1 MKILVVDRHPVM
13 RLGLVALLR
22 TEEDI
27 LAVCVAESMEDAAS
41 IVVTEQPDIVIL
53 DFILKGQQSGT
64 ELCRQIKS
72 APDPPGVIV
81 YTDNDAEVDLFLCQ
95 LSGADSYVHK
105 DEEPDRLLEA
115 IRATRAGKRVWF
127 IGNEGALDANRQQT
141 ARQHACLTPRERQI
155 FSFMLKRYTNSH
167 IAKELGISTQTV
179 KNHSSSVL
187 RKLGVNRR
195 TDLPCEQSS
204 TLYEAPARRL
214 SAELNGSTYYHGRL
228 G

>member
-22 TEEDI
+22 SEDDI
-27 LAVCVAESMEDAAS
+27 LTICVAENSDDAAS
-41 IVVTEQPDIVIL
+41 IVATEQPDIVIL
-53 DFILKGQQSGT
+53 DFILKGRQSGT

-72 APDPPGVIV
+72 APDPPGVVV
-81 YTDNDAEVDLFLCQ
+81 YTDNDTEADLFLCQ

-115 IRATRAGKRVWF
+115 IRATHAGKRVWF
-127 IGNEGALDANRQQT
+127 IGSEGAPDPHRQQT
-141 ARQHACLTPRERQI
+141 VRQHACLTPRERQI
-155 FSFMLKRYTNSH
+155 FSFMLKRYTNSQ
-167 IAKELGISTQTV
+167 IAKELGISMQTV

-195 TDLPCEQSS
+195 TDLPR
-204 TLYEAPARRL
+204 EAPSSSHGPRHYL
-214 SAELNGSTYYHGRL
+214 GSTTRL
-228 G
+228 TM

>member
-22 TEEDI
+22 TEDDI
-27 LAVCVAESMEDAAS
+27 LTICVAESGDDAAS
-41 IVVTEQPDIVIL
+41 IVETEQPDIVVL

-72 APDPPGVIV
+72 APDPPGIVV

-115 IRATRAGKRVWF
+115 IRATHAGKRVWF
-127 IGNEGALDANRQQT
+127 IGREGTPDPNRQQT
-141 ARQHACLTPRERQI
+141 VRQHACLTPRERQI

-179 KNHSSSVL
+179 KNHSSNVL

-204 TLYEAPARRL
+204 SLHDPPSRRL
-214 SAELNGSTYYHGRL
+214 RA
-228 G
+228 

>member
-1 MKILVVDRHPVM
+1 MKILVVDKHPVM

-22 TEEDI
+22 TEDDI
-27 LAVCVAESMEDAAS
+27 LAVCVAENMDDAAF
-41 IVVTEQPDIVIL
+41 ILETEQPDIVIL
-53 DFILKGQQSGT
+53 DFTLKGQQSGT

-72 APDPPGVIV
+72 APDPPGVVV

-105 DEEPDRLLEA
+105 DEEPDRLIEA
-115 IRATRAGKRVWF
+115 IRATHAGKRVWF
-127 IGNEGALDANRQQT
+127 IGSEGTPDPNRQQT
-141 ARQHACLTPRERQI
+141 VRQHACLTPRERQI

-179 KNHSSSVL
+179 KNHSSNVL

-195 TDLPCEQSS
+195 TDLPCEQPSS
-204 TLYEAPARRL
+204 IHDPSAPRL
-214 SAELNGSTYYHGRL
+214 RA
-228 G
+228 

>member
-1 MKILVVDRHPVM
+1 MKVLVVDRHPVM

-22 TEEDI
+22 TEDDI
-27 LAVCVAESMEDAAS
+27 LTVCVAEDVNDAAS
-41 IVVTEQPDIVIL
+41 IVATEQPDVVVL

-72 APDPPGVIV
+72 APDPPGVVI
-81 YTDNDAEVDLFLCQ
+81 YTDNDAEIDLFLCQ

-115 IRATRAGKRVWF
+115 IRATHAGKRVWF
-127 IGNEGALDANRQQT
+127 IGSEGTLDSYRRQT
-141 ARQHACLTPRERQI
+141 MRQHACLTPRERQI
-155 FSFMLKRYTNSH
+155 FSLMLKRYTNSH
-167 IAKELGISTQTV
+167 IAKELGISAQTV
-179 KNHSSSVL
+179 KNHSSNVL

-204 TLYEAPARRL
+204 SSHDHPARRL
-214 SAELNGSTYYHGRL
+214 LA
-228 G
+228 

>member
-22 TEEDI
+22 TEDDI
-27 LAVCVAESMEDAAS
+27 LTIRVAESIDDAAS
-41 IVVTEQPDIVIL
+41 IVATEQPDIVVL

-72 APDPPGVIV
+72 APDPPGVVV

-115 IRATRAGKRVWF
+115 IRATHAGKRVWF
-127 IGNEGALDANRQQT
+127 IGNETTTDATRQHT
-141 ARQHACLTPRERQI
+141 VRQHACLTPRERQI

-179 KNHSSSVL
+179 KNHSSNVL
-187 RKLGVNRR
+187 RKLGVHRR
-195 TDLPCEQSS
+195 TDLPCE
-204 TLYEAPARRL
+204 LAAKL
-214 SAELNGSTYYHGRL
+214 S
-228 G
+228 

>member
-1 MKILVVDRHPVM
+1 MKILVVDKHPVM

-22 TEEDI
+22 TEDDI
-27 LAVCVAESMEDAAS
+27 LAVCAAENMDEAAYALE
-41 IVVTEQPDIVIL
+41 TEQPDIVIL
-53 DFILKGQQSGT
+53 DFVLKGQQSGT

-115 IRATRAGKRVWF
+115 IRATHAGKRVWF
-127 IGNEGALDANRQQT
+127 IGSEGTPDPSRQQT
-141 ARQHACLTPRERQI
+141 VRQHACLTPRERQI

-179 KNHSSSVL
+179 KNHSSNVL

-195 TDLPCEQSS
+195 TDLPCEQPLSIHDS
-204 TLYEAPARRL
+204 PAPRL
-214 SAELNGSTYYHGRL
+214 RA
-228 G
+228 

>member
-13 RLGLVALLR
+13 RLGLLALLR
-22 TEEDI
+22 AEDDI
-27 LAVCVAESMEDAAS
+27 LTIRVAESMDDAVSLVA
-41 IVVTEQPDIVIL
+41 TERPDIVIL

-72 APDPPGVIV
+72 VPNPPGVVV

-105 DEEPDRLLEA
+105 NEEPGRLLEA
-115 IRATRAGKRVWF
+115 IRATLAGKRVWF
-127 IGNEGALDANRQQT
+127 IGSDTAPDPNRQQT
-141 ARQHACLTPRERQI
+141 VHQHACLTPRERQI

-179 KNHSSSVL
+179 KNHSSNVL

-195 TDLPCEQSS
+195 TDLPCEQPSS
-204 TLYEAPARRL
+204 FRDSSARRL
-214 SAELNGSTYYHGRL
+214 NTRHNGGAYYHGRS